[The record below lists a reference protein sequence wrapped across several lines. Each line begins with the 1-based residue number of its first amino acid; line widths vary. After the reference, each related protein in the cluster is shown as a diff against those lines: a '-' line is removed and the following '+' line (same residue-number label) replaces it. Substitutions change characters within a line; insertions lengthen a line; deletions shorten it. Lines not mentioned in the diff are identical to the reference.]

1 MITASKRKELAE
13 NLSKIAC
20 GAKEKTV
27 YRTKHGVD
35 DGISKSNEETGKI
48 FNMTGEA
55 VRLILVK
62 VDNLMQAE

>member
-1 MITASKRKELAE
+1 MITEKNRKELAE
-13 NLSKIAC
+13 KLSKISC

-27 YRTKHGVD
+27 YRTKHGID

-55 VRLILVK
+55 VRLILQK
-62 VDNLMQAE
+62 VDKLLES

>member
-1 MITASKRKELAE
+1 MITEQKRIELAE
-13 NLSKIAC
+13 KLSKIAI

-27 YRTKHGVD
+27 YRTKHGID

-55 VRLILVK
+55 VRLILMK
-62 VDNLMQAE
+62 VDNLIEG

>member
-1 MITASKRKELAE
+1 MITAKDRKELAE
-13 NLSKIAC
+13 KLSKVSI

-27 YRTKHGVD
+27 YRTKHGID

-55 VRLILVK
+55 VRLILQK
-62 VDNLMQAE
+62 VDKLLEG